1 MQQGS
6 TLERVQWVSSVYQR
20 LVAQAGRIGAAPTDS
35 AELALQERLIVSLSV
50 GLLPLTFLWSVIY
63 FAAGAPLSA
72 AIPGLYMIIAPI
84 NTAVF
89 AWNRNLVVY
98 RFVQLLIFLILPWLL
113 MMSLGGFKNS
123 SVVIIWAALC
133 PLAALLLEDSRRTVF
148 WILGFVWLLI
158 VSAILQPFLVPVG
171 LPETFVTWFFVLNI
185 GAVIAIAFTL
195 LYYFVSQRN
204 FFQVNRPGFAGGPLV

>member
-6 TLERVQWVSSVYQR
+6 AQTLERVRWVSSVYR
-20 LVAQAGRIGAAPTDS
+20 LLVAQAGRIGATPTDS

-72 AIPGLYMIIAPI
+72 AIPGLYTIIAPI
-84 NTAVF
+84 NAAVF
-89 AWNRNLVVY
+89 SWTRNLVVY
-98 RFVQLLIFLILPWLL
+98 RFIQLLIFLILPWLL

-158 VSAILQPFLVPVG
+158 VSAILQPSLVPVG
-171 LPETFVTWFFVLNI
+171 LPETF
-185 GAVIAIAFTL
+185 
-195 LYYFVSQRN
+195 
-204 FFQVNRPGFAGGPLV
+204 